1 MMMRKLFFAVALA
14 LVNLVSPAQSLRSN
28 VRSSESKAELNSSF
42 AESRRTSMKNNM
54 DPSVKPGDDFWQY
67 AVGGWL
73 KANPLD
79 AQHPENGAFTEL
91 YELNN
96 ERINKL
102 ILAYAGKKD
111 LPQGSD
117 GQKIGALYRLYMDS
131 VGRNRMGYEPIMP
144 YLKQVR
150 EVKTRDEALRLMYAL
165 DAKGFNTAPFGLSLS
180 LNPFNSSEYM
190 MFAGHGGASL
200 PKEYY
205 DQPNEQQQAT
215 VAAVKSLNK
224 DFLKMVG
231 YSEAAA
237 EQKMQA
243 AWAIEYRIG
252 MKTLD
257 QVARRDP
264 MATNHPMS
272 WEQLLGDFKGIDYV
286 AYRDALGLP
295 KDIDVVNVG
304 EFDAL
309 HEVEKV
315 LAETSVEDLK
325 SYMELHVID
334 AYSDFLSDAFT
345 DRAFEASK
353 VISGVQE
360 QQPRWKRAV
369 ATISGNL
376 GETIGKLY
384 VKEYFPESSKQRV
397 YRLVKDLQ
405 QAFEDRLKE
414 NTWMSDSTKAK
425 ALEKLHAMHINVGY
439 PDKWQDMEKFVDIR
453 ETENLV
459 ENFIRIKQESRQAG
473 LRKYWH
479 QPVDKTMMPC
489 SPQTVNA
496 FYHPL
501 FNSINFPAA
510 ILQPPF
516 FDPEA
521 DYVCN
526 YGAIGTVIGHEMT
539 HGFDDQG
546 CQFDKDG
553 NLANWW
559 TADDKARYDERTK
572 VIADWFSEQ
581 EAVPGLKVK
590 AASEREQN
598 GTSSDSA
605 EREQAPL
612 KVNGQ
617 KTLGE
622 NVSDNGGLKI
632 AYRAYKNRMASEPL
646 GNVDGFTPDQ
656 RFYLAYA
663 RVWACNSTPEYTAM
677 LVNSDVH
684 SPARLRVM
692 AALPM
697 IDTWYEAFGIQPT
710 DKMFIP
716 KEKRALVW

>member
-1 MMMRKLFFAVALA
+1 MFFAVVLA
-14 LVNLVSPAQSLRSN
+14 LVSLASTAQNL
-28 VRSSESKAELNSSF
+28 KA
-42 AESRRTSMKNNM
+42 NM
-54 DPSVKPGDDFWQY
+54 DESVKPGDDFWQY

-73 KANPLD
+73 KTNPLD
-79 AQHPENGAFTEL
+79 AQHPENGAFTDLSEQ
-91 YELNN
+91 NN

-131 VGRNRMGYEPIMP
+131 ISRNKMGYEPIMP
-144 YLKQVR
+144 YLRQVR
-150 EVKTRDEALRLMYAL
+150 EVQTREEALRLMYAL
-165 DAKGFNTAPFGLSLS
+165 DAKGFNTAPFGLGLS
-180 LNPFNSSEYM
+180 LNPFNSSEYLM
-190 MFAGHGGASL
+190 GAGHGGATL

-205 DQPNEQQQAT
+205 DQPNEQQKAT
-215 VAAVKSLNK
+215 VAAIKSLNK
-224 DFLKMVG
+224 DYLKMVG
-231 YSEAAA
+231 YSDAAA

-243 AWAIEYRIG
+243 EWAIEYRIG

-257 QVARRDP
+257 QVARRNP
-264 MATNHPMS
+264 MATNHLMP
-272 WEQLLGDFKGIDYV
+272 WDQVLADFKGIDWI
-286 AYRDALGLP
+286 AYRDALNLP
-295 KDIDVVNVG
+295 KDIDVVNVRQL
-304 EFDAL
+304 DAL

-325 SYMELHVID
+325 SYMELKVIN

-353 VISGVQE
+353 AINGVQE

-439 PDKWQDMEKFVDIR
+439 PDKWEDMEKYIDIR
-453 ETENLV
+453 ENENLV
-459 ENFIRIKQESRQAG
+459 ENFIRISQEARQAQF
-473 LRKYWH
+473 RKYWH
-479 QPVDKTMMPC
+479 QPVDKTMMPY

-496 FYHPL
+496 AYIPL

-526 YGAIGTVIGHEMT
+526 YGAIGAVIGHEMT

-546 CQFDKDG
+546 CQFNKDG

-559 TADDKARYDERTK
+559 TADDKTRYDERTK

-581 EAVPGLKVK
+581 EAVPG
-590 AASEREQN
+590 
-598 GTSSDSA
+598 
-605 EREQAPL
+605 L

-632 AYRAYKNRMASEPL
+632 AYRAFENRMRQEPL
-646 GNVDGFTPDQ
+646 NTIDGFTPAQ

-663 RVWACNSTPEYTAM
+663 RVWACNSTPEYIAM

-697 IDTWYEAFGIQPT
+697 IDTWYEAFGIKS
-710 DKMFIP
+710 DAKMFIP

>member
-1 MMMRKLFFAVALA
+1 MIKKMFFAVALA
-14 LVNLVSPAQSLRSN
+14 FVSLTVSAQN
-28 VRSSESKAELNSSF
+28 FKQD
-42 AESRRTSMKNNM
+42 M
-54 DPSVKPGDDFWQY
+54 DTSVKPDDDFWQY

-79 AQHPENGAFTEL
+79 KVHPENGAFTDL
-91 YELNN
+91 SELNN
-96 ERINKL
+96 DRINKL
-102 ILAYAGKKD
+102 IMMYAEKKD
-111 LPQGSD
+111 LAQGSD

-131 VGRNRMGYEPIMP
+131 VGRNKMGYEPILP

-150 EVKTRDEALRLMYAL
+150 ALKTREEALKLMFAF
-165 DAKGFNTAPFGLSLS
+165 DAKGFNTAPFGLGLS

-190 MFAGHGGASL
+190 MAAGHGGASL

-215 VAAVKSLNK
+215 VSAVKSLNK

-231 YSEAAA
+231 YGDAEAEKMMEA
-237 EQKMQA
+237 E
-243 AWAIEYRIG
+243 WAVEYRIG

-257 QVARRDP
+257 QVAQRDP
-264 MATNHPMS
+264 MATNHPMP
-272 WEQLLGDFKGIDYV
+272 WEQLLNDFKGIDWV

-304 EFDAL
+304 QLEAL

-315 LAETSVEDLK
+315 LAETSLEDLK
-325 SYMELHVID
+325 AYMELHVIN
-334 AYSDFLSDAFT
+334 AFSGYLSDAFS
-345 DRAFEASK
+345 DREFEASK

-369 ATISGNL
+369 RTISGNL

-397 YRLVKDLQ
+397 FRLVKDLQ

-425 ALEKLHAMHINVGY
+425 ALEKLHAMYINVGY
-439 PDKWQDMEKFVDIR
+439 PDKWQDMEKFIDIR
-453 ETENLV
+453 ENENLV
-459 ENFIRIKQESRQAG
+459 ENYIRISQEARQATI
-473 LRKYWH
+473 RKYWH

-521 DYVCN
+521 DFAAN
-526 YGAIGTVIGHEMT
+526 YGAIGMVIGHEMT

-553 NLANWW
+553 NLKNWW

-572 VIADWFSEQ
+572 VLADWFSEQ
-581 EAVPGLKVK
+581 EAVPGLKV
-590 AASEREQN
+590 
-598 GTSSDSA
+598 
-605 EREQAPL
+605 
-612 KVNGQ
+612 NGQ

-622 NVSDNGGLKI
+622 NIGDNGGLNI
-632 AYRAYKNRMASEPL
+632 AYRAFENRMKQEPL
-646 GNVDGFTPDQ
+646 KTVEGFTPAQ
-656 RFYLAYA
+656 RFYLANA
-663 RVWACNSTPEYTAM
+663 RVWASNSTPEYTAM
-677 LVNSDVH
+677 VVNSDVH
-684 SPARLRVM
+684 SPNRLRVM

-697 IDTWYEAFGIQPT
+697 IDSWYEAFGIKQG
-710 DKMFIP
+710 DKMFLS

>member
-1 MMMRKLFFAVALA
+1 MIRKMFFAVALA
-14 LVNLVSPAQSLRSN
+14 FVSMAGTAQNLRA
-28 VRSSESKAELNSSF
+28 
-42 AESRRTSMKNNM
+42 NM

-67 AVGGWL
+67 AVGEWL

-79 AQHPENGAFTEL
+79 AQHPENGAFVEL

-96 ERINKL
+96 DRINKL
-102 ILAYAGKKD
+102 ILAYAEKQD
-111 LPQGSD
+111 QPQGSD

-131 VGRNRMGYEPIMP
+131 ISRNKMGYEPIMP
-144 YLKQVR
+144 YLRQVR
-150 EVKTRDEALRLMYAL
+150 EVQTRDEALRLMYDL
-165 DAKGFNTAPFGLSLS
+165 DAKGFNTAPFGLGLS

-215 VAAVKSLNK
+215 VAAIKSLNK
-224 DFLKMVG
+224 DYLKMVG
-231 YSEAAA
+231 YSDAAA

-243 AWAIEYRIG
+243 AWDIEYRIG

-264 MATNHPMS
+264 MATNHPMP
-272 WEQLLGDFKGIDYV
+272 WEQLLTDFKGIDYV
-286 AYRDALGLP
+286 GYRDALSLP

-325 SYMELHVID
+325 SYMELHVIQ
-334 AYSDFLSDAFT
+334 AYSGFLSDAFT
-345 DRAFEASK
+345 DRAFEANK
-353 VISGVQE
+353 VITGVQE

-369 ATISGNL
+369 STISGSL

-384 VKEYFPESSKQRV
+384 VKDYFPETSKQRV

-425 ALEKLHAMHINVGY
+425 ALEKLHTIHINVGY
-439 PDKWQDMEKFVDIR
+439 PDKWEDMEKFIDIR
-453 ETENLV
+453 ENENLV
-459 ENFIRIKQESRQAG
+459 ENFIRIKQESRQAE

-479 QPVDKTMMPC
+479 QPVDKTLMPC

-516 FDPEA
+516 FDPEN

-526 YGAIGTVIGHEMT
+526 YGAIGAVIGHEMT

-572 VIADWFSEQ
+572 VVADWFSEQ
-581 EAVPGLKVK
+581 EAVPG
-590 AASEREQN
+590 
-598 GTSSDSA
+598 
-605 EREQAPL
+605 L

-632 AYRAYKNRMASEPL
+632 AYRAFENRMKQEPL
-646 GNVDGFTPDQ
+646 GLVDGFTPAQ

-697 IDTWYEAFGIQPT
+697 IDTWYEAFGIKST

-716 KEKRALVW
+716 QEKRALVW